1 MQAGLIVAGAWG
13 HARMRQWIFG
23 GVTQTLLTETPV
35 AVMLAH

>member
-1 MQAGLIVAGAWG
+1 
-13 HARMRQWIFG
+13 MRQWIFG